1 MARPVRSLALVAT
14 LVTLFPAAA
23 LAEEARDEGEK
34 EAAPA
39 SSASSDSSSAAA
51 PTAPSPTASARG
63 ENEAPAA
70 PRKAPARA
78 ALRAPEPPREQPLL
92 PNVATA
98 EEYKGIIE
106 TVEESV
112 KDRTADLNDV
122 HRLAAMKADY
132 AKRTHMRNPILAGTG
147 VFFLVTGV
155 SASLLGSGFA
165 LAGAAVS
172 GKESSSMSGINVG
185 GAVVLIG
192 LIGLAGG
199 VGIAVGGG
207 LLYSYGAA
215 AELDPPKQPRPN
227 RVTLH
232 LSPFGAAGTF

>member
-39 SSASSDSSSAAA
+39 SSASSDGSSATA

-70 PRKAPARA
+70 PRRAPARA
-78 ALRAPEPPREQPLL
+78 PVRAPEPPREQPLL

-106 TVEESV
+106 TVEERV
-112 KDRTADLNDV
+112 KDRTADLSDV

-132 AKRTHMRNPILAGTG
+132 AERTHMRNPILAGTG

-215 AELDPPKQPRPN
+215 PELDPPKQPRPSG
-227 RVTLH
+227 VTLH

>member
-1 MARPVRSLALVAT
+1 MARSARTLALVAT

-23 LAEEARDEGEK
+23 LADEARDEGVK

-39 SSASSDSSSAAA
+39 SSASSDSSSATA

-78 ALRAPEPPREQPLL
+78 PARAPEPPREQPL
-92 PNVATA
+92 PNVTTA

-112 KDRTADLNDV
+112 KDRTADLSDV

-147 VFFLVTGV
+147 VFLIVTGV
-155 SASLLGSGFA
+155 SASILGSGLA

-185 GAVVLIG
+185 GAGVMIG

-199 VGIAVGGG
+199 IGIAVGGG

-215 AELDPPKQPRPN
+215 AELEPPKEPRPSG
-227 RVTLH
+227 VTLH

>member
-1 MARPVRSLALVAT
+1 MARPVRSLALVVT

-39 SSASSDSSSAAA
+39 SSASSDGSSATA
-51 PTAPSPTASARG
+51 PTAPSPSG
-63 ENEAPAA
+63 ENEAPTA

-112 KDRTADLNDV
+112 KDRTADLSDV

>member
-1 MARPVRSLALVAT
+1 MARPVRSRALVAT

-39 SSASSDSSSAAA
+39 SSASSDGSSATA

-78 ALRAPEPPREQPLL
+78 PVRAPEPPREQPLL
-92 PNVATA
+92 PNVTTA

-112 KDRTADLNDV
+112 KDRTADLSDV

-132 AKRTHMRNPILAGTG
+132 AERAHMRNPILAGTG
-147 VFFLVTGV
+147 VFLTVTGV
-155 SASLLGSGFA
+155 SASILGIA
-165 LAGAAVS
+165 LAVAGGSAGSS
-172 GKESSSMSGINVG
+172 GSWDFRGFIP
-185 GAVVLIG
+185 
-192 LIGLAGG
+192 IGLAGVAG
-199 VGIAVGGG
+199 GIGIAVGGVK
-207 LLYSYGAA
+207 LYSYGAA
-215 AELDPPKQPRPN
+215 SELEPPKQPQPN
-227 RVTLH
+227 RVTLR